1 MINYVQE
8 MVDYQGYLLNDQ
20 RKFNEMEVFTKIIY
34 DSQALRIFARFDWVL
49 FVCAVVAVV

>member
-1 MINYVQE
+1 M
-8 MVDYQGYLLNDQ
+8 NDQ

-49 FVCAVVAVV
+49 FVFAVVAVV